1 MTIEFDR
8 KEDEKFYEEVVN
20 IMLQYQ
26 RILKNHHYKLMNL
39 FRDIKTLMI
48 FCVVFLAIYV
58 VRMFFR
64 GPDIA
69 GAIVVVGMGLIL
81 LYCMKYFQT
90 INTSKKNLMSSN
102 NTTKLTLD
110 ENGIELNNTDSLSF
124 KADWDHIALVRIE
137 KLNLAFIT
145 SAELNAVIA
154 IPKEYGNQIVQWMQE
169 NQPQIEIVSA

>member
-90 INTSKKNLMSSN
+90 INPSKKNLMSSN

-110 ENGIELNNTDSLSF
+110 ENGIELNKTDSLSF

-137 KLNLAFIT
+137 KLNLAFLT